1 MAKRSSN
8 ELVKHIVYENDNI
21 NDENLLEL
29 NQYQNK
35 EDKEIVL
42 REQIKKVNSMK
53 KQLVQYKK
61 INKEQ

>member
-29 NQYQNK
+29 N
-35 EDKEIVL
+35 
-42 REQIKKVNSMK
+42 
-53 KQLVQYKK
+53 
-61 INKEQ
+61 